1 MRLPPR
7 SKKFIGSLGLLLFL
21 NLVIKPVWVLGI
33 DRQVQNITGY
43 EAYGHYFA
51 LFSLT
56 LVFQFLL
63 DLGITPYVNRAIS
76 AQHSGAG
83 SLFSQAIAVKLLLGI
98 LYSLVVLAVAWFT
111 DAYSGILVLL
121 LILLQVISSFH
132 MLLRSYLSASQ
143 KFTEDAYVS
152 VADKLFV
159 IAAAGTAI
167 VFPGI
172 TGGITIKG
180 FVVMQ
185 ALGLLFAILL
195 ALWFLHRNRI
205 SITLE
210 PLRHFNIDI
219 LRESLPFALN
229 IFFMTVI
236 MRADGFLL
244 ERLAPL
250 KAYDAGTYASAF
262 RLNDAVNMA
271 GYIMAGF
278 LLPFI
283 AHAWPRKEEFA
294 DVLALGRQF
303 LMIPA
308 VCLAASAVFISPQI
322 NALLYH
328 DREPMT
334 AEIINV
340 LFLCLPAYVIIQT
353 HGTALTATGQVR
365 PFMITS
371 AVFAVL
377 LFIADMVAIPRY
389 GAIGAAWV
397 SVAVQ
402 NGFALTVFLLCQY
415 RCGIG
420 IRPREFLAFLVLAG
434 MVFLLFKSVHL

>member
-1 MRLPPR
+1 MRLLPQ

-63 DLGITPYVNRAIS
+63 DLGITPYFNRAVS
-76 AQHSGAG
+76 ASQSEAG
-83 SLFSQAIAVKLLLGI
+83 SLFSQAIAVKFILGI

-111 DAYSGILVLL
+111 DAYSGILIFL
-121 LILLQVISSFH
+121 LILLQVISSYH

-159 IAAAGTAI
+159 IVVAAAI
-167 VFPGI
+167 IHFPGI
-172 TGGITIKG
+172 SGGITING
-180 FVVMQ
+180 FVVIQ
-185 ALGLLFAILL
+185 ALGLLLAILL
-195 ALWFLHRNRI
+195 AVFFLHRHGIRV
-205 SITLE
+205 SLE
-210 PLRHFNIDI
+210 PLRQGSTRI
-219 LRESLPFALN
+219 LRQSLPFALN

-244 ERLAPL
+244 ERLAPQR
-250 KAYDAGTYASAF
+250 AYDAGTYASAF

-308 VCLAASAVFISPQI
+308 VCLAAAAPFISPHI

-353 HGTALTATGQVR
+353 HGTALTATGMVR
-365 PFMITS
+365 PFMILS
-371 AVFAVL
+371 GVFALL
-377 LFIADMVAIPRY
+377 LFMADLWVIPRN
-389 GAIGAAWV
+389 GAMGAAWV
-397 SVAVQ
+397 SVAIQ
-402 NGFALTVFLLCQY
+402 NGFAICIFLLGK
-415 RCGIG
+415 RHCGIG
-420 IRPREFLAFLVLAG
+420 IRPREALAFALLASL
-434 MVFLLFKSVHL
+434 VFLIFKYVHL